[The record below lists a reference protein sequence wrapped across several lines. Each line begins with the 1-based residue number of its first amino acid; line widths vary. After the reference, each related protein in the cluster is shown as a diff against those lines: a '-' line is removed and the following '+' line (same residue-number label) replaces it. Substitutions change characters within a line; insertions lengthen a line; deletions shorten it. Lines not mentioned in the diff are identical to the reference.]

1 MRIATWNINGLRAR
15 FDFLLHWLRTR
26 QPDIVGLQELKLT
39 DESFPYA
46 ELEAAGYR
54 AVAHTQKAWNGV
66 AILSR
71 EEAGDPP
78 AGAAR
83 RGGTRCAADQRQRRR
98 ASVHYGLLSER
109 QALGH
114 PDFPKKLHWL
124 DALARFLK
132 EQHRPS
138 EPVVLCGDLNLCPT
152 ALDTWNEVAL
162 RGEIFHTDEERAR
175 FQNLIDWGLCD
186 LYRELMP
193 EGSHVFLVGLP
204 GRGISQEPGIAHR
217 LSSGHS
223 NRAGASA
230 KRRDRPGIP
239 KEERRPGSLGPRT
252 GFRGFELRL
261 LPSCYALI
269 K

>member
-15 FDFLLHWLRTR
+15 FDFLLHWLRAR

-71 EEAGDPP
+71 EQPVMRQQGLPGEEEL
-78 AGAAR
+78 GAR
-83 RGGTRCAADQRQRRR
+83 LIS
-98 ASVHYGLLSER
+98 ASVSGLLFITVYCPNGKD
-109 QALGH
+109 LGH

-132 EQHRPS
+132 EQHHAN
-138 EPVVLCGDLNLCPT
+138 EPIVLCGDLNLCPT
-152 ALDTWNEVAL
+152 ALDTWNEVGL

-175 FQNLIDWGLCD
+175 FQNLIDWGLRD
-186 LYRELMP
+186 LYRELLP
-193 EGSHVFLVGLP
+193 EGRMFSWWDY
-204 GRGISQEPGIAHR
+204 
-217 LSSGHS
+217 
-223 NRAGASA
+223 RAGAFHKNQGLRIDFLLGSQ
-230 KRRDRPGIP
+230 RVRERVRSVEIDREYR
-239 KEERRPGSLGPRT
+239 KKKDDLV
-252 GFRGFELRL
+252 
-261 LPSCYALI
+261 PSDHAPVFADVE
-269 K
+269 